1 MKPESQIVLDKF
13 QPRHYQVPLLDAYEN
28 KGYKRIIAVLPRR
41 AGKDVACWNLAIR
54 QCIRKTIVCYYILP
68 TFAMARR
75 IIWDSVLNNGMRF
88 LDFIPSELVDSM
100 NASDMKIRFTNGS
113 LLQLCGSDNIDALVG
128 TNPNLIIYSEYALQ
142 SDMAYKLLRPI
153 VVANDGAMIFVSTP
167 RGKNHF
173 YELFNIAQDN
183 PSWYSYRMTIEETGH
198 IPLNEIAKERAEG
211 LMSEDLIQ
219 QEYYVSFSAG
229 IEGAYYT
236 KYLDRMKLESRVT
249 LVPWEVNFRVHTAW
263 DLGVNDPTT
272 IIFFQVCGQIIRII
286 DCYTNND
293 KGLDHYA
300 KILSEKEYVY
310 GKHIAPHDIQVREF
324 AGGGV
329 KRIDMARK
337 LGINFVVAPNIPI
350 EDGIEC
356 CRATLGRIWIDE
368 QKCQPLIKALES
380 YRREY
385 DNKRKVYKDHPLH
398 DWSSNFADSFRM
410 LCVSLPKTRDDL
422 TSAAE
427 LDKRYKEV
435 ISGQPDIPDFF
446 KDQYGR

>member
-1 MKPESQIVLDKF
+1 MKDPRVKVESQIVLDKF

-28 KGYKRIIAVLPRR
+28 KHYKRIIAVLPRR

-100 NASDMKIRFTNGS
+100 NASDMKIRFSNGS

-173 YELFNIAQDN
+173 FELFNIAQNN
-183 PSWYSYRMTIEETGH
+183 PSWFSYRMTVEETGH
-198 IPLNEIAKERAEG
+198 IPLSEIAREEAEG
-211 LMSEDLIQ
+211 LMSRDLIM
-219 QEYYVSFSAG
+219 QEYYSSFSAG
-229 IEGAYYT
+229 VEGSYYSR
-236 KYLDRMKLESRVT
+236 YLDKMKLENRIT
-249 LVPWEVNFRVHTAW
+249 IVPWESNYKVHVVC
-263 DLGVNDPTT
+263 DLGMNDPT
-272 IIFFQVCGQIIRII
+272 ILLFFQVCGQVIRLI
-286 DCYTNND
+286 DYYENTD

-300 KILSEKEYVY
+300 KIINQKEYAY
-310 GKHIAPHDIQVREF
+310 GSMFAPHDIAVREL
-324 AGGGV
+324 GTGLS
-329 KRIDMARK
+329 RLEQARK
-337 LGINFVVAPNIPI
+337 LGISFKVLPNIPI
-350 EDGIEC
+350 EDGIEMV
-356 CRATLGRIWIDE
+356 RATLGKVWIDE
-368 QKCQPLIKALES
+368 HKCAPLIKALES

-385 DNKRKVYKDHPLH
+385 DNKRKVYKDNPLH
-398 DWSSNFADSFRM
+398 DWSSHASDAMRY
-410 LCVSLPKTRDDL
+410 LCLSLPKTRDGLSPD
-422 TSAAE
+422 E
-427 LDKRYKEV
+427 LDKRYREAMLGD
-435 ISGQPDIPDFF
+435 SGNLPEMF
-446 KDQYGR
+446 R